1 MAFVANTDNMGQ
13 LVSTLGTASKNI
25 EDRLVALQSY
35 GDRLKSTWTGPA
47 GDEYEAQKANWDRAA
62 NSMNELLS
70 HFGVKLNDIT
80 DSIVHTENTATK
92 RWQTMGH

>member
-13 LVSTLGTASKNI
+13 LVTTLGTASKNI
-25 EDRLVALQSY
+25 DERLSALQAY

-47 GDEYEAQKANWDRAA
+47 GDAYEEQKRNWDQAA
-62 NSMNELLS
+62 ATMNELLS

-80 DSIVHTENTATK
+80 DSIVQTERTATN
-92 RWQTMGH
+92 RWVN

>member
-1 MAFVANTDNMGQ
+1 MAFVANTDNMAQ

-25 EDRLVALQSY
+25 EDRLAQLQVY

-47 GDEYEAQKANWDRAA
+47 GDAYEAQKQNWDRAT

-70 HFGVKLNDIT
+70 HFGLHLNNIT
-80 DSIVHTENTATK
+80 DSIVHTENTASK
-92 RWQTMGH
+92 RWQTM

>member
-13 LVSTLGTASKNI
+13 LVTTLGTASRNI
-25 EDRLVALQSY
+25 EDRLSALQAY

-47 GDEYEAQKANWDRAA
+47 GDAYEEQKRNWDRSAA
-62 NSMNELLS
+62 TMNELLS

-80 DSIVHTENTATK
+80 DSIVQTERTATN
-92 RWQTMGH
+92 RWVN

>member
-1 MAFVANTDNMGQ
+1 MAFIANTDNMAQ
-13 LVSTLGTASKNI
+13 LVSTLGTASRNI

-47 GDEYEAQKANWDRAA
+47 GDSYEEQKRNWDRAA
-62 NSMNELLS
+62 NTMNELLS

-80 DSIVHTENTATK
+80 DGIVHTERTAQA
-92 RWQTMGH
+92 RWTNL